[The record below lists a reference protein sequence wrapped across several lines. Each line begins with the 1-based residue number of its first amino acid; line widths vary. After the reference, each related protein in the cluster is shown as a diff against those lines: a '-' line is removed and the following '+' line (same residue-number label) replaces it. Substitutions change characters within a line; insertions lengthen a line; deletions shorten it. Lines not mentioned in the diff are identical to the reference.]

1 LIYFQTKNTLKTII
15 TKRDLNLY
23 DSLFEGYAV
32 IGVLTLFRRL
42 PRYITVSSFIW
53 SGVWQLMVIE
63 LSPMII

>member
-32 IGVLTLFRRL
+32 IGVPTLFRRL

-53 SGVWQLMVIE
+53 SGVWQLMVIG